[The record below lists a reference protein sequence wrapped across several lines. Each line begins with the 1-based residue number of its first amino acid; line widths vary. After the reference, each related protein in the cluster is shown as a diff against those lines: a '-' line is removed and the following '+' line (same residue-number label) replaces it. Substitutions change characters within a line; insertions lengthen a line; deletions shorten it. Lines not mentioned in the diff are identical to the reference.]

1 MSTKEEIATVC
12 GYLGL
17 GSAFIF
23 FLCPLAAIIKE
34 FRTSN
39 KTQEKSRSLLSHLLI
54 MIISFL
60 NCYLWFSGSFRGDK
74 LYQEFVYCNLIGA
87 IINLIWLIM
96 FLYLI
101 MKDDMKIIFSILSVV
116 ILAVPFIVGYYVLT
130 LSIDTLIKKIIS
142 ISAGIFNVLM
152 YITPGLNVVKVFQTK
167 NSSLIPIVSCYIG
180 GINCIGWL
188 IYGILKNTYW
198 ALIIPNIIGF
208 VLCVTQIILYY
219 MFYPKEEGKS
229 ENKWLDSKVKRDSL
243 KKERFI
249 AKRMDENKKMNDIEN
264 MI

>member
-142 ISAGIFNVLM
+142 II
-152 YITPGLNVVKVFQTK
+152 
-167 NSSLIPIVSCYIG
+167 
-180 GINCIGWL
+180 
-188 IYGILKNTYW
+188 
-198 ALIIPNIIGF
+198 
-208 VLCVTQIILYY
+208 
-219 MFYPKEEGKS
+219 
-229 ENKWLDSKVKRDSL
+229 KR
-243 KKERFI
+243 
-249 AKRMDENKKMNDIEN
+249 KR
-264 MI
+264 